1 MKDIIIDTEL
11 RVLQPE
17 AYDPGFLKGTN
28 EPVRK
33 VLHEHPDFHIVQN
46 QMNIEAT
53 VESMERNNIKYGLLH
68 GMPWQDKEILN
79 ATNVYMQE
87 CVKLYPKRFRAFYL
101 PDPTNIKQAVKEIEN
116 LDESI
121 FVGVEL
127 IPKWQKIHIDDPE
140 LHPIFEIVRER
151 NFYLQAYTAH
161 LHHTLSGDTAHR
173 TLRFLQNNL
182 DLKVLIPHLGGLLC
196 IYGLLPEIRDTIKNA
211 YFITSVT
218 STMQMV
224 KFAAEVNEDNLI
236 FGSDFPLNHCHD
248 QETPLK
254 YLQTVDMESEAKHK
268 LLW

>member
-1 MKDIIIDTEL
+1 M
-11 RVLQPE
+11 
-17 AYDPGFLKGTN
+17 
-28 EPVRK
+28 
-33 VLHEHPDFHIVQN
+33 
-46 QMNIEAT
+46 
-53 VESMERNNIKYGLLH
+53 
-68 GMPWQDKEILN
+68 
-79 ATNVYMQE
+79 
-87 CVKLYPKRFRAFYL
+87 
-101 PDPTNIKQAVKEIEN
+101 
-116 LDESI
+116 
-121 FVGVEL
+121 
-127 IPKWQKIHIDDPE
+127 
-140 LHPIFEIVRER
+140 
-151 NFYLQAYTAH
+151 QAYTAH

-254 YLQTVDMESEAKHK
+254 YLQTVDMESEVKHK
-268 LLW
+268 ILWKTAQKLFPFTQEI